1 MTYAINAFAKQSVL
15 GQSSVVVLVGEGT
28 FLRALPGLDDID
40 TLSGIIHLSA
50 WPELYVVGKNYGI
63 AGVDLKI
70 FG

>member
-1 MTYAINAFAKQSVL
+1 LTFAINAFAKQSAL

-50 WPELYVVGKNYGI
+50 WP
-63 AGVDLKI
+63 
-70 FG
+70 